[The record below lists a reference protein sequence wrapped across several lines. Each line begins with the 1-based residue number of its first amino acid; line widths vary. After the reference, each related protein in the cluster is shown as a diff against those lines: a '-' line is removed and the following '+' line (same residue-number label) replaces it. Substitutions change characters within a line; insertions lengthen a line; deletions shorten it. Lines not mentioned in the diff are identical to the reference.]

1 MSYPSVIHHRH
12 HYHHQNSTSTSTS
25 SLPFNPFSSLHSKDT
40 AAAGSYV
47 GVITV
52 TSFFLWYRPIYLG
65 YKKEGGLALFFC
77 ECDGV
82 SRVSR
87 VRGFCLPFEVERLD
101 AGDPKTGSRIESE
114 YGKADPDLDGA
125 TCSVLRSLLLL
136 WRVALVVLALV
147 SVGGFGR
154 SGIEAQH
161 VNFYFFFRSMLIGI
175 PCTFLS
181 YRLDPKSPQ
190 TAKLYHH
197 YYPTATG
204 SAGLINT
211 ISMFSQTHIVAGVFG
226 IISSVG
232 WAVQVL
238 FGGWLYKSVWDFK
251 NNNEG
256 ISFQNVSRGGVGLRR
271 RPGSWLD
278 GRANFV

>member
-1 MSYPSVIHHRH
+1 MFRTQIFS
-12 HYHHQNSTSTSTS
+12 S
-25 SLPFNPFSSLHSKDT
+25 SL
-40 AAAGSYV
+40 
-47 GVITV
+47 
-52 TSFFLWYRPIYLG
+52 
-65 YKKEGGLALFFC
+65 EGGTC
-77 ECDGV
+77 C
-82 SRVSR
+82 SRSSKCR
-87 VRGFCLPFEVERLD
+87 RFWAKRD
-101 AGDPKTGSRIESE
+101 
-114 YGKADPDLDGA
+114 
-125 TCSVLRSLLLL
+125 RS
-136 WRVALVVLALV
+136 
-147 SVGGFGR
+147 
-154 SGIEAQH
+154 AQLI
-161 VNFYFFFRSMLIGI
+161 NFYFCFRSMLIGI